1 MSTLLQSYFR
11 GRSHLRNVFR
21 FYQVI
26 NIKQNLD
33 RNTKLEQIV
42 DDPLHSVSGLH
53 LVCGGRSLLLAE
65 RSWTTFENDLLDD
78 PGCEET
84 SKTVFQ
90 QRRRDLLSILKPA
103 GVFSNITNFS
113 GHLGGNGG
121 RRYQSRYIYK
131 GSLGYYLVHKFDHFG
146 LSLRLRNS
154 LLLGLLRH
162 LKIILRHPSW
172 RLD

>member
-1 MSTLLQSYFR
+1 MIMYGKASSK
-11 GRSHLRNVFR
+11 SHLRNVFR

-26 NIKQNLD
+26 NIKKNLD
-33 RNTKLEQIV
+33 GNTKLEQIV
-42 DDPLHSVSGLH
+42 DDPLHTVASLH
-53 LVCGGRSLLLAE
+53 LVCWGSSLLLAE

-113 GHLGGNGG
+113 
-121 RRYQSRYIYK
+121 
-131 GSLGYYLVHKFDHFG
+131 
-146 LSLRLRNS
+146 
-154 LLLGLLRH
+154 RH
-162 LKIILRHPSW
+162 LREWGGGEISVKTYL
-172 RLD
+172 